1 MGKDNKKSIIQDAL
15 IDHKAI
21 TEAAEV
27 NAQKKLA
34 EKFPDKFQ
42 EILKEETNNNT
53 KSEKESYKKIDDE
66 KESNVLDESDNNN
79 KKSVMKKNK
88 QKKEVIKEEREK
100 SFTADVEGDTPNQ
113 GKGET
118 EKGDTFKDTIT
129 KSDDKPIS
137 NLQEDDEKDFD
148 ITDLDPNATEKEID
162 CADDNAEL
170 SVVNEIEET
179 LNEMEQQAK
188 QQPVSDPFTNLA
200 SLKNKLT
207 ETLSEID
214 KMQEEFAH
222 IEEQKNQ
229 GGKQNYT
236 GREKGGPT
244 TQMIDEEEVDEQKNQ
259 GGKQNYKGREKGG
272 PTTQMIDEED
282 VISDEDID
290 SVMGEQ
296 EVTEASGM
304 AHSSSK
310 QVAGDHLPGKDF
322 APQRHK
328 RYGSVNNPQ
337 NEGEENKKQAS
348 LIAESKKLT
357 KKINESK
364 KYQETVT
371 KIMEGYKGALE
382 KFRTQLQEMA
392 VFNTNLAY
400 ANNLLMNENFA
411 LTQEDKIKIVN
422 VLKEAKSISDSK
434 SKYNGLLT
442 EMKKGSKTINETVED
457 KVNSD
462 SVQPSSKQNLDEVI
476 ENTAYENNE
485 HVQKIRGLV
494 EYLEKNDKKKII

>member
-42 EILKEETNNNT
+42 EILKEEANNNT
-53 KSEKESYKKIDDE
+53 KSENESYKKIDDK
-66 KESNVLDESDNNN
+66 KESNILDESDDKN

-88 QKKEVIKEEREK
+88 TKKEVIKEEREK
-100 SFTADVEGDTPNQ
+100 NFTADVEGDTPNL

-137 NLQEDDEKDFD
+137 NLQEEKEDFD
-148 ITDLDPNATEKEID
+148 ITDLNVDDAEKKID
-162 CADDNAEL
+162 CADDNDEI

-188 QQPVSDPFTNLA
+188 QQPDSDPFTNLA

-214 KMQEEFAH
+214 KMQEQFAN

-236 GREKGGPT
+236 GRENGGPT

-259 GGKQNYKGREKGG
+259 GGKQNYTGRENGG

-282 VISDEDID
+282 VISDSDID

-310 QVAGDHLPGKDF
+310 HVAGDHLPGKDF

-328 RYGSVNNPQ
+328 RYGSVNNQQ
-337 NEGEENKKQAS
+337 NEGKDNKKYAS

-457 KVNSD
+457 KVNGD
-462 SVQPSSKQNLDEVI
+462 SVQPSSKQTLDEVI